1 MFDASPLALALHHA
15 LHTCHGRLLRASD
28 AWLQLGATTL
38 IALFVE
44 PLTLNS
50 YGWRLVCAQQ

>member
-1 MFDASPLALALHHA
+1 MRSRCTRAN
-15 LHTCHGRLLRASD
+15 GRLLRASD
-28 AWLQLGATTL
+28 AWLQLGATRL

-50 YGWRLVCAQQ
+50 YG

>member
-44 PLTLNS
+44 PLALNS
-50 YGWRLVCAQQ
+50 YG